1 MHKCQGLNAEMSVF
15 KLTETVRHHMAK
27 QEYSLKS
34 SIALCAKMVVN
45 SLSFL
50 TTGVIFHIVIPEVS
64 LLS

>member
-1 MHKCQGLNAEMSVF
+1 MPVF
-15 KLTETVRHHMAK
+15 KLIETVRHHKAK
-27 QEYSLKS
+27 QKYSVKS
-34 SIALCAKMVVN
+34 SIALCAKMVFN